1 MGACPVTY
9 GMTCRTFTGSGARAW
24 TTAGRAA
31 ARCGAAGTVELKARP
46 LAVAAGGA
54 TMVTFV
60 TLVTLVTFV
69 TLLMLVLV
77 LRMLVTLVVTR
88 MPTATTGGALVT
100 TAGAVPTGAGT
111 MMPRRDPGGAGTKQ
125 PSGPI
130 ARGPGITP
138 TAGGSTTRTSSG
150 EAWTNPTPAAA
161 QYPLMNIPEPPRC
174 SSC

>member
-9 GMTCRTFTGSGARAW
+9 GMTCRAFTGSGARAW

-54 TMVTFV
+54 TMV

-100 TAGAVPTGAGT
+100 TAGAGPTG
-111 MMPRRDPGGAGTKQ
+111 PG
-125 PSGPI
+125 P
-130 ARGPGITP
+130 
-138 TAGGSTTRTSSG
+138 
-150 EAWTNPTPAAA
+150 
-161 QYPLMNIPEPPRC
+161 
-174 SSC
+174 

>member
-9 GMTCRTFTGSGARAW
+9 GMTCRAFTGSGARAW

-54 TMVTFV
+54 TMV

-111 MMPRRDPGGAGTKQ
+111 MMPTRDPGGAGTKQ

-130 ARGPGITP
+130 GRGPAITP
-138 TAGGSTTRTSSG
+138 TAGVSTTSRSPRGGGTK
-150 EAWTNPTPAAA
+150 ATPGAD
-161 QYPLMNIPEPPRC
+161 QYPLMKIT
-174 SSC
+174 

>member
-9 GMTCRTFTGSGARAW
+9 GMTCRAFTGSGARAW

-69 TLLMLVLV
+69 TLLVLVLVLV

-111 MMPRRDPGGAGTKQ
+111 MMPTRDPGGAGTKQ

-130 ARGPGITP
+130 GRGPAITP
-138 TAGGSTTRTSSG
+138 TAGVSTTSRSPRGGGTK
-150 EAWTNPTPAAA
+150 ATPGAD
-161 QYPLMNIPEPPRC
+161 QYPLMKIT
-174 SSC
+174 

>member
-69 TLLMLVLV
+69 TLLVLVLV

-111 MMPRRDPGGAGTKQ
+111 MMPTRDPGGAGTKQ

-130 ARGPGITP
+130 GRGPAITP
-138 TAGGSTTRTSSG
+138 TAGVSTTSRSPRGGGTK
-150 EAWTNPTPAAA
+150 ATPGAD
-161 QYPLMNIPEPPRC
+161 QYPLMKIT
-174 SSC
+174 

>member
-1 MGACPVTY
+1 MGSCPVTY
-9 GMTCRTFTGSGARAW
+9 GMTCRAFTGSGARAW

-100 TAGAVPTGAGT
+100 TAGAVPTGAGM
-111 MMPRRDPGGAGTKQ
+111 MMPTRDPGGAGTKQ

-130 ARGPGITP
+130 GRRPA
-138 TAGGSTTRTSSG
+138 S
-150 EAWTNPTPAAA
+150 TPAAGVSTTSRRPGA
-161 QYPLMNIPEPPRC
+161 GATKATPGADQYPLMKIT
-174 SSC
+174 

>member
-9 GMTCRTFTGSGARAW
+9 GMTCRAFTGSGARAW

-54 TMVTFV
+54 

-111 MMPRRDPGGAGTKQ
+111 MMPTRDPGGAGTKQ

-130 ARGPGITP
+130 GRGPAITP
-138 TAGGSTTRTSSG
+138 TAGVSTTSRRPGAGATK
-150 EAWTNPTPAAA
+150 ATPGAD
-161 QYPLMNIPEPPRC
+161 QYPLMKIT
-174 SSC
+174 

>member
-69 TLLMLVLV
+69 TLLVLVLVLV

-111 MMPRRDPGGAGTKQ
+111 MMPTRDPGGAGTKQ
-125 PSGPI
+125 PSGPR
-130 ARGPGITP
+130 ARAPAP
-138 TAGGSTTRTSSG
+138 ARL
-150 EAWTNPTPAAA
+150 PPAASPHA
-161 QYPLMNIPEPPRC
+161 VGPR
-174 SSC
+174 

>member
-69 TLLMLVLV
+69 TLLVLVLVLV

-111 MMPRRDPGGAGTKQ
+111 MMPRSDPGGAGTKQ
-125 PSGPI
+125 PARPI
-130 ARGPGITP
+130 GRGPGITP
-138 TAGGSTTRTSSG
+138 TGGGS
-150 EAWTNPTPAAA
+150 APTPSSR
-161 QYPLMNIPEPPRC
+161 EGWTPPTPGQHPH
-174 SSC
+174 

>member
-100 TAGAVPTGAGT
+100 TAGAVPTGAGM
-111 MMPRRDPGGAGTKQ
+111 MMPTRDPGGAGTKQ

-130 ARGPGITP
+130 GRGPAITP
-138 TAGGSTTRTSSG
+138 TAGVSNTSHRTGAGPPKTSPGGTQTT
-150 EAWTNPTPAAA
+150 
-161 QYPLMNIPEPPRC
+161 QK
-174 SSC
+174 

>member
-54 TMVTFV
+54 TMVT
-60 TLVTLVTFV
+60 LVTLVTFV

-111 MMPRRDPGGAGTKQ
+111 MMPTRDPGGAGTKQ

-130 ARGPGITP
+130 GRGPAITP
-138 TAGGSTTRTSSG
+138 TAGVSTTSRSPRGGGTK
-150 EAWTNPTPAAA
+150 ATPGAD
-161 QYPLMNIPEPPRC
+161 QYPLMKIT
-174 SSC
+174 

>member
-69 TLLMLVLV
+69 TLLVLVLV

-111 MMPRRDPGGAGTKQ
+111 MMPTRDPGGAGTKQ
-125 PSGPI
+125 PSGPV
-130 ARGPGITP
+130 ARGPAITP
-138 TAGGSTTRTSSG
+138 TAGISPTSRTPR
-150 EAWTNPTPAAA
+150 ADAQKPTPGAD
-161 QYPLMNIPEPPRC
+161 QYPLMKIT
-174 SSC
+174 

>member
-31 ARCGAAGTVELKARP
+31 ARCGGAGTVELKARP

-69 TLLMLVLV
+69 TLLVLVLV

-111 MMPRRDPGGAGTKQ
+111 MMPTRDPGGAGTKQ

-130 ARGPGITP
+130 GRGPAITP
-138 TAGGSTTRTSSG
+138 TAGVSTTSRRPGAGAAT
-150 EAWTNPTPAAA
+150 ATPGAD
-161 QYPLMNIPEPPRC
+161 QYPLMKIT
-174 SSC
+174 

>member
-1 MGACPVTY
+1 MGACPVTD
-9 GMTCRTFTGSGARAW
+9 GMTGRAFTGSGARAW

-54 TMVTFV
+54 TMVT
-60 TLVTLVTFV
+60 LVTLVTFV
-69 TLLMLVLV
+69 TLLMLVLVLV

-111 MMPRRDPGGAGTKQ
+111 MMPTRDPGGAGTKQ

-130 ARGPGITP
+130 GRGPAITP
-138 TAGGSTTRTSSG
+138 TAGVSTTSRSPRGGATK
-150 EAWTNPTPAAA
+150 ATPGAD
-161 QYPLMNIPEPPRC
+161 QYPLMKIT
-174 SSC
+174 

>member
-9 GMTCRTFTGSGARAW
+9 GRTCRPFTGSGARAW

-69 TLLMLVLV
+69 TLLVLVLVLV

-100 TAGAVPTGAGT
+100 TAGAVPTGDGT
-111 MMPRRDPGGAGTKQ
+111 MMTTRDAGGAGTKQ
-125 PSGPI
+125 PAGTSG
-130 ARGPGITP
+130 RGPEN
-138 TAGGSTTRTSSG
+138 RTWG
-150 EAWTNPTPAAA
+150 
-161 QYPLMNIPEPPRC
+161 
-174 SSC
+174 

>member
-9 GMTCRTFTGSGARAW
+9 GMTCRAFTGSGARAW

-54 TMVTFV
+54 TMVT
-60 TLVTLVTFV
+60 LVTLVTFV
-69 TLLMLVLV
+69 TLLMLVLVLV

-111 MMPRRDPGGAGTKQ
+111 MMPTRDPGGAGTKQ

-130 ARGPGITP
+130 GRGPAITP
-138 TAGGSTTRTSSG
+138 TAGGST
-150 EAWTNPTPAAA
+150 P
-161 QYPLMNIPEPPRC
+161 
-174 SSC
+174 

>member
-1 MGACPVTY
+1 
-9 GMTCRTFTGSGARAW
+9 
-24 TTAGRAA
+24 
-31 ARCGAAGTVELKARP
+31 
-46 LAVAAGGA
+46 
-54 TMVTFV
+54 MVTFV

-111 MMPRRDPGGAGTKQ
+111 MMPTRDPGGAGTKQ

-130 ARGPGITP
+130 GRSPAITLTAAGRG
-138 TAGGSTTRTSSG
+138 AGAG
-150 EAWTNPTPAAA
+150 PTPAGCITSRGGASMTQPA
-161 QYPLMNIPEPPRC
+161 TSSARQNRLIRMDRLLPQGDPTSDRTASLHIPDPSDQE
-174 SSC
+174 

>member
-9 GMTCRTFTGSGARAW
+9 GMTCRAFTDSGARAW

-54 TMVTFV
+54 TM
-60 TLVTLVTFV
+60 VTFV

-111 MMPRRDPGGAGTKQ
+111 MMPRREPGGAGTKQ

-130 ARGPGITP
+130 GRGPGMTP
-138 TAGGSTTRTSSG
+138 TAGGSTARTISG
-150 EAWTNPTPAAA
+150 AGGTKPTPGAD
-161 QYPLMNIPEPPRC
+161 QYPLMK
-174 SSC
+174 

>member
-69 TLLMLVLV
+69 TLLVLVLV

-100 TAGAVPTGAGT
+100 TD
-111 MMPRRDPGGAGTKQ
+111 RK
-125 PSGPI
+125 
-130 ARGPGITP
+130 
-138 TAGGSTTRTSSG
+138 STRLNSSH
-150 EAWTNPTPAAA
+150 
-161 QYPLMNIPEPPRC
+161 
-174 SSC
+174 

>member
-9 GMTCRTFTGSGARAW
+9 GMTCRAFTGSGARAW

-54 TMVTFV
+54 TMVT
-60 TLVTLVTFV
+60 LVTLVTFV
-69 TLLMLVLV
+69 TLLMLVLVLV

-111 MMPRRDPGGAGTKQ
+111 MMPTRDPGGAGTKQ

-130 ARGPGITP
+130 GRGPAITP
-138 TAGGSTTRTSSG
+138 TAGVSTTSRSPRGGGTK
-150 EAWTNPTPAAA
+150 ATPGAD
-161 QYPLMNIPEPPRC
+161 QYPLMKIT
-174 SSC
+174 